1 MEATKTDKL
10 DFHLAQISSTPP
22 NMFLAIFNNWQV
34 HHLLQSWPELYA
46 LTYVPSVKFIA
57 YKRT

>member
-1 MEATKTDKL
+1 MKATKN
-10 DFHLAQISSTPP
+10 FHLAQISSTPP

-46 LTYVPSVKFIA
+46 LTYVPSGKFIA